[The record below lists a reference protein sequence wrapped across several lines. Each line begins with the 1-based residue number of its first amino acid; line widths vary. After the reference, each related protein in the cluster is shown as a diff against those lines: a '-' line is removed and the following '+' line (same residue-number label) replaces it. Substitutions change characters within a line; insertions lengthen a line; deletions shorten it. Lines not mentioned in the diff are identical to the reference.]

1 MQTELEHIIMTSY
14 KEQMI
19 SFMEANPEVF
29 EEAVELALGDR
40 QPYCWRAAWL
50 LWSCIKENDTR
61 LQKHIKKI
69 LSVIPAKKD
78 GHQRELIK
86 ILYIMEL
93 DDEQE
98 GYLFDICM
106 TLWEQINKSPSV
118 RYNAFRFIVKMAKK
132 HPELSNEVQFLTQDH
147 FLDTLSPGV
156 KHSMTKMLKKSN
168 LILPVN

>member
-1 MQTELEHIIMTSY
+1 METELEHIIMTSY

-29 EEAVELALGDR
+29 EEAIELALGDS
-40 QPYCWRAAWL
+40 QPYSWRAAWL

-86 ILYIMEL
+86 ILHIMEL

-98 GYLFDICM
+98 GHLFDICM

-156 KHSMTKMLKKSN
+156 KHSMTKMLKKFN
-168 LILPVN
+168 LILPGN